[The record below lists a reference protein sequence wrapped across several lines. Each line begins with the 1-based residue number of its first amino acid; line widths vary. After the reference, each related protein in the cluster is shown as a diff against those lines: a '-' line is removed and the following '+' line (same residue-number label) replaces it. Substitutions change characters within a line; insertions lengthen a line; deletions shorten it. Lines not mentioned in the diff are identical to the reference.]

1 MDIKL
6 GVVLSGGGA
15 KGAYEAGFLKA
26 LSEFNI
32 QPDAISGTSIG
43 ALNGAIYSS
52 NKNTKDVALA
62 LEKIWKDLANTK
74 ALSFID
80 KKKTFMTFV
89 EVVTLFSPIA
99 PVTRLARVISY
110 LSSKGNN
117 KSGALTTEPINNIL
131 GNYTSIEKLRMGL
144 PFYVG
149 LTESSGNVIDALRLF
164 ELENNGLTEYRKI
177 KDLKDEDI
185 YTTILASAALP
196 IFFDAQKIDGV
207 EYRDGCLGS
216 LNNEWGNTP
225 AKPLI
230 EKESCTHLI
239 VCHLNEGSFFDRND
253 PIFDNTQIIEIR
265 PTQDTFSKFWFST
278 LRFSVD
284 KIDLWMNQ
292 GYEDSKRILSESF
305 KALSTK
311 NQRINSEIKSDISI
325 ERLKNQNFFIPDIK
339 QRVL

>member
-1 MDIKL
+1 MKTKL
-6 GVVLSGGGA
+6 GIVLSGGGA

-32 QPDAISGTSIG
+32 QPDVIAGTSIG

-117 KSGALTTEPINNIL
+117 KSGVLTTEPINNIL

-149 LTESSGNVIDALRLF
+149 LTQSNGNLIDALRFF

-185 YTTILASAALP
+185 YKTILASAALP

-230 EKESCTHLI
+230 EKENCTHLI

-253 PIFDNTQIIEIR
+253 PIFKDVAIIEIR
-265 PTQDTFSKFWFST
+265 PKNETFSSMLDP

-284 KIDLWMNQ
+284 KIDIWMQQ

-305 KALSTK
+305 QALDGK
-311 NQRINSEIKSDISI
+311 YERAKSEIQSDYAI
-325 ERLKNQNFFIPDIK
+325 ERLKSKKFFIPDE
-339 QRVL
+339 

>member
-1 MDIKL
+1 MKTKL

-26 LSEFNI
+26 LSEFDI
-32 QPDAISGTSIG
+32 QPDAIAGTSIG
-43 ALNGAIYSS
+43 ALNGSVYSA
-52 NKNTKDVALA
+52 NKNTKDVAIF

-117 KSGALTTEPINNIL
+117 KSGVLTTEPINNIL

-149 LTESSGNVIDALRLF
+149 LTQSNGNLIDALRFF

-185 YTTILASAALP
+185 YKTILASAALP

-230 EKESCTHLI
+230 EKENCTHLI

-253 PIFDNTQIIEIR
+253 PIFKDVAIIEIR
-265 PTQDTFSKFWFST
+265 PKNETFSSMLDP

-284 KIDLWMNQ
+284 KIDIWMQQ

-305 KALSTK
+305 QALDGK
-311 NQRINSEIKSDISI
+311 YERVKSEIQSDYAI
-325 ERLKNQNFFIPDIK
+325 ERLKSKKFFIPDE
-339 QRVL
+339 